1 MKLFFQCRSAAACN
15 DPAVREPT
23 FMQRSAKIEY
33 AVFSSMAVRETRT
46 ASESYGVNAGCE
58 DEI

>member
-46 ASESYGVNAGCE
+46 ANESYGVNAG
-58 DEI
+58 